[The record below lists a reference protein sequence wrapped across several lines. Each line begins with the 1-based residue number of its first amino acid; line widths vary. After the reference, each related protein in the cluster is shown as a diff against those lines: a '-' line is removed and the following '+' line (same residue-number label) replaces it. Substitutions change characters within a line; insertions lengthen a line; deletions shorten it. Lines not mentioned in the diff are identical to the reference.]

1 MPKGRQLSPGRRQYL
16 ELKRRYPDVLLLV
29 RMGDFYETFDE
40 DARTMARVLDIA
52 LTARDVGGG
61 VRSPLAGIPYR
72 SLESSRAPLIG
83 AGLRVAEDRQRGG

>member
-16 ELKRRYPDVLLLV
+16 ELKRRYLDVLLLV

-61 VRSPLAGIPYR
+61 GRPWRASRTGRSSPI
-72 SLESSRAPLIG
+72 SG
-83 AGLRVAEDRQRGG
+83 A